1 MTAGDPKQRRGTD
14 SGAVPSAGQLV
25 SFVIPTL
32 REYAFGEVLDRL
44 IECLRA
50 ISEYSFEILVVD
62 DSDPETQAKM
72 DAAIAL
78 RRRTLER
85 GIALRLVP
93 GPHRGKGAAVRLGA
107 QTASGVVIFV
117 VDADLPVS
125 LKHVAEFLEI
135 LRATG
140 ADVVIGERSRD
151 RYPDVSL
158 RHVLSGG
165 LRLIQKALVFG
176 ESRFED
182 TQCGFKAFR
191 ATALRDLVERQI
203 VDRGMYDLEYLYAA
217 TKRGLSVQAVP
228 VEHTPELR
236 PSRINLVTCLLY
248 DPFDI
253 LRFKVSGSLG
263 RYE

>member
-1 MTAGDPKQRRGTD
+1 MTAGDPTRTR
-14 SGAVPSAGQLV
+14 SGDDPSAGQLV

-32 REYAFGEVLDRL
+32 REYAFGESLDRL
-44 IECLRA
+44 IQCLRGVA
-50 ISEYSFEILVVD
+50 GYSFEILVVD

-72 DAAIAL
+72 EAAIGQ
-78 RRRTLER
+78 RRAGLER
-85 GIALRLVP
+85 AITVRLVA

-107 QTASGVVIFV
+107 QTATGSVIFV

-125 LKHVAEFLEI
+125 LRHVAEFLEI

-191 ATALRDLVERQI
+191 ANVLRDLVARQL

-217 TKRGLSVQAVP
+217 TLRGLSVQAVP
-228 VEHTPELR
+228 VEHSPELR
-236 PSRINLVTCLLY
+236 PSRINLLACLVY
-248 DPFDI
+248 DPIDI
-253 LRFKVSGSLG
+253 VRFKVSGTLG
-263 RYE
+263 RYR